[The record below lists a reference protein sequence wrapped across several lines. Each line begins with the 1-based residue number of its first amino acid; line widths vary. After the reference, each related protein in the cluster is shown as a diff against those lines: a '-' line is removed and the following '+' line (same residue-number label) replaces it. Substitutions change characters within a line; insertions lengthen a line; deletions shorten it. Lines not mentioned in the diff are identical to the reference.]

1 MGLWNRQKTIF
12 RRAAALV
19 KSLGKPSFTPTQAK
33 RLDSL
38 GLVYTDLCKRHW
50 DSGTKEVFLT
60 ALKDKGVP
68 SKLLREK
75 LVRGAGFHLLD
86 CR

>member
-1 MGLWNRQKTIF
+1 MALRDVLARERLFTHPSLAGCLSSLPVRSPQTQMGLWNRQKTIF

-38 GLVYTDLCKRHW
+38 GLVYTDLCKRH
-50 DSGTKEVFLT
+50 
-60 ALKDKGVP
+60 
-68 SKLLREK
+68 
-75 LVRGAGFHLLD
+75 
-86 CR
+86 